1 LALKKKDRERLEDRR
16 VLIRMCVFAGL
27 LMLCMMCVLSMCS
40 SRIQSGVMRDE
51 YGARYGDLQQRMND
65 ATSRQQEVSDLKSLA
80 GKVVS
85 AGTAVASLQSSF
97 AKPGVDVSA
106 AIENLK
112 SYMTE
117 SAQAQCFG
125 WYAATGA
132 AVAPVWEFDITYGF
146 SDTEVSVMW
155 TCVNGISKDEVL
167 AYATACYSV
176 KTGLF
181 YDVSVKLTTVGGSY
195 LKVPCNAVRSVADVG
210 GVTIPEAQPVPE
222 DAQPED
228 AQPEDAQ
235 PEDAQPEDAQPED
248 AQPEDAQPEDAQPE
262 EGEVA

>member
-1 LALKKKDRERLEDRR
+1 
-16 VLIRMCVFAGL
+16 MCVFAGL

-132 AVAPVWEFDITYGF
+132 AVAPVWEFAEENHIPFFPIENADHRFVDAGKM
-146 SDTEVSVMW
+146 E
-155 TCVNGISKDEVL
+155 E
-167 AYATACYSV
+167 ATM
-176 KTGLF
+176 
-181 YDVSVKLTTVGGSY
+181 DV
-195 LKVPCNAVRSVADVG
+195 VRFFWS
-210 GVTIPEAQPVPE
+210 E
-222 DAQPED
+222 
-228 AQPEDAQ
+228 
-235 PEDAQPEDAQPED
+235 
-248 AQPEDAQPEDAQPE
+248 
-262 EGEVA
+262 